1 MQDLA
6 LVEQGDTNGEDSD
19 SSEDSGD
26 ESIQG
31 EITEENIKLTPGHK
45 HKPVIELINP
55 QNDSEMHNESETA
68 ESNHEVG

>member
-19 SSEDSGD
+19 SSEDLGD

-31 EITEENIKLTPGHK
+31 EITEENIKLTPGQK
-45 HKPVIELINP
+45 HKPVIELINT
-55 QNDSEMHNESETA
+55 QNDSEMHSESETA

>member
-31 EITEENIKLTPGHK
+31 EITEENIKLTLGQK
-45 HKPVIELINP
+45 HKPVIELINS
-55 QNDSEMHNESETA
+55 QNDSEMLSESDTA
-68 ESNHEVG
+68 GSYHDVG